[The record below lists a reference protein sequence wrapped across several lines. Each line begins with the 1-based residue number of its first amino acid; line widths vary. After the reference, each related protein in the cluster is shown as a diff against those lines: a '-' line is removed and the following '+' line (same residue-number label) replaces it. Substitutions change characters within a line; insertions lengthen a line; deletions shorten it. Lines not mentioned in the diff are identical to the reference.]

1 MDYTNGQS
9 KSHKS
14 LLAQGGSANKNLI
27 AQQATITPE
36 GNQSKN
42 VLDWLKRNKNRLR
55 NKILIIQSTIDQA
68 KIVIKLN
75 QINLN

>member
-1 MDYTNGQS
+1 M
-9 KSHKS
+9 
-14 LLAQGGSANKNLI
+14 

-68 KIVIKLN
+68 KIVIKLD
-75 QINLN
+75 